1 MDTGTYG
8 LVLEEEESCWV
19 IWKVVDRVLRFLG
32 LDDEN
37 ETEDEQCP
45 EKDCRPVQRRHE
57 MVVKVEDETATTR
70 CRSQLITCIA
80 SEPAEITICAPR

>member
-1 MDTGTYG
+1 MRETEPETYS
-8 LVLEEEESCWV
+8 LVLEEEESCRV

-45 EKDCRPVQRRHE
+45 EKNCRPVQRRHE
-57 MVVKVEDETATTR
+57 DGGKGER
-70 CRSQLITCIA
+70 
-80 SEPAEITICAPR
+80 